1 MNYLAIVPIGQT
13 FIGNQTTGTGVKFMD
28 IAGIPSLIT
37 LILRASFI
45 FAGLLLL
52 FFFIMGG
59 IGMIGSAG
67 KNDPKATE
75 QAKSTITSAVT
86 GFIVVFMAY
95 WIVKLIGQLLN
106 IPNLI

>member
-1 MNYLAIVPIGQT
+1 MKNNYLAVVDFGQD
-13 FIGNQTTGTGVKFMD
+13 FFGSGGSKF
-28 IAGIPSLIT
+28 ANSTAIPSLVT
-37 LILRASFI
+37 LVLRASFM
-45 FAGLLLL
+45 FAGLILL

-75 QAKSTITSAVT
+75 QAKATLTSALT
-86 GFIVVFMAY
+86 GFVVVFMAY
-95 WIVKLIGQLLN
+95 WIVKLLGNILN